1 MVTGI
6 ETAGLVLGA
15 FPLMIELVRTCLDTT
30 GQKKLRKAWIRTLR
44 VEACIFKDTC
54 TGLLGRLVP
63 PEHVARLL
71 DGVGWDDPK
80 LRDLLNDCIGIEAA
94 ETFIESVTDLKSALD
109 DLRKMLGLDEDM
121 KVCRQYATPRL
132 PWTEIFPVA
141 RQPAKSLGQIQ
152 TRLQKGFT
160 WKYL

>member
-15 FPLMIELVRTCLDTT
+15 FPLIIELLQTCLDTA
-30 GQKKLRKAWIRTLR
+30 GKKNLRKAWIRTLK

-54 TGLLGRLVP
+54 TGLLGCLVP

-80 LRDLLNDCIGIEAA
+80 LRDLLNDRIGMNAA
-94 ETFIESVTDLKSALD
+94 EAFIESVTDLESALD
-109 DLRKMLGLDEDM
+109 DLRKILGLDEDM
-121 KVCRQYATPRL
+121 KVCRQYASELTPR
-132 PWTEIFPVA
+132 FP
-141 RQPAKSLGQIQ
+141 
-152 TRLQKGFT
+152 
-160 WKYL
+160 